1 MRQQVLTGLE
11 GMLGKKGLVIE
22 DIDPEG
28 KIKYFSEIWGAAT
41 KGNRF
46 LKGQHVMICGIRGMM
61 LLVEEIPAGG
71 SRSKREFEMACSVGL
86 FKGPSLYHIL

>member
-1 MRQQVLTGLE
+1 
-11 GMLGKKGLVIE
+11 MLGEKGLVIE

-28 KIKYFSEIWGAAT
+28 KIIYASEIWGAAT

-46 LKGQHVMICGIRGMM
+46 LKGQHVAICGIRGLM

-71 SRSKREFEMACSVGL
+71 NKIDKRKS
-86 FKGPSLYHIL
+86 H